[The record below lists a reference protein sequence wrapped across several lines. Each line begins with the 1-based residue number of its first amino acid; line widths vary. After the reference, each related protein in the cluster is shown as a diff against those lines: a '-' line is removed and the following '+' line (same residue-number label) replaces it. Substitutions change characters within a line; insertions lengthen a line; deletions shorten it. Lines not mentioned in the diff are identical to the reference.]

1 MGIGAAVGPNRAVEA
16 ARLAISSPLL
26 EISINGAT
34 DAIVQITSDT
44 EIKMKEVQD
53 IISEIQNASSTEIDV
68 IYGTGFN
75 TGLDGAIIVT
85 VIATGFDQT
94 QQTNAEEQEEQRR
107 EAELVGL
114 GSGQT
119 TQVETKVE
127 EFNKPKEDI
136 KDKMPKWL
144 IDRFK

>member
-1 MGIGAAVGPNRAVEA
+1 MGIGGAVGPNRAVEA
-16 ARLAISSPLL
+16 ARIAISSPLL

-34 DAIVQITSDT
+34 DAIVQITSDV

-53 IISEIQNASSTEIDV
+53 IISEIQNASSTEIDI

-94 QQTNAEEQEEQRR
+94 QQK
-107 EAELVGL
+107 EAEVQESEKRETELVNL
-114 GSGQT
+114 GGGQT
-119 TQVETKVE
+119 TPTETKVE
-127 EFNKPKEDI
+127 ELNKPKEDI
-136 KDKMPKWL
+136 KSKMPQWL